1 VVWRLPTQSRI
12 HQMLRNPQ
20 YAGAF
25 VYGRTQTTTTV
36 TDERT
41 RTTRRRKSPDAW
53 TVFLPDHHDGYV
65 TWDEYRHTQRV
76 LEANVS
82 RRDAPQPGSARRG
95 SALLSGLLRC
105 GRCGRRLLV
114 TYLAYSISV
123 LAAVRQRRTLSTQL
137 ASVAY
142 NAYMVGRAV
151 ASDRHRAHA
160 CRQ

>member
-82 RRDAPQPGSARRG
+82 RRDAHQRVGTAGVRVAVRIV
-95 SALLSGLLRC
+95 RC

-114 TYLAYSISV
+114 GYLAYSISV
-123 LAAVRQRRTLSTQL
+123 LAAVRRRRTLSTQL